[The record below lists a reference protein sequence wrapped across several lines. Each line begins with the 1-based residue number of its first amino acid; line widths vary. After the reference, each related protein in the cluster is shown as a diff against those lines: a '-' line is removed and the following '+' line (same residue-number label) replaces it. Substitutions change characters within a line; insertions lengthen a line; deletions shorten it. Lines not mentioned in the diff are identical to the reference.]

1 MDKKKF
7 MRLAVAGLIVGRT
20 VPAVSA
26 PSDVASE
33 VDAAL
38 QKARAEQRLNLQDI
52 ETLSTIDSYDEET
65 FGLY

>member
-7 MRLAVAGLIVGRT
+7 VKLAVAGLIVGRA

-26 PSDVASE
+26 PNDVAAD

-38 QKARAEQRLNLQDI
+38 QQARSEQRLSLQDI
-52 ETLSTIDSYDEET
+52 DALSVNDVEEET
-65 FGLY
+65 VGLY

>member
-7 MRLAVAGLIVGRT
+7 MRLAVAGLIVGRA

-26 PSDVASE
+26 PSDVASD

-38 QKARAEQRLNLQDI
+38 QKARSEQQL
-52 ETLSTIDSYDEET
+52 TIGDGDTFDVEEET
-65 FGLY
+65 VGLY